1 MSIQSMTGFAER
13 SFSGPT
19 LRVKV
24 GLKSLNHRFF
34 DWSYKGAPLGEM
46 ENRLRLLCQARI
58 SRGRI
63 EAVMDVDST
72 DPSSW
77 EVRINE
83 ALLEKILGSLKRASS
98 RVGREMNFS
107 VENIFR
113 VPQLTELRRKAF
125 SPAEKAFLESC
136 FERTLEPLIRA
147 RAAEGRK
154 TAAQIQVHLRN
165 VRAAVARVGKLAVRQ
180 PKAVEKRLLKKMKD
194 LNGGSPASQNRLDEE
209 VAYLTQRYDVAEEIQ
224 RLRSHLDAA
233 RELLSR
239 PGAEPAGKMLDFIA
253 QELTREANT
262 LNSKSQDIEMTRQ
275 GLLIKN
281 EVESVRQQV
290 QNLE

>member
-13 SFSGPT
+13 TFAGPT

-34 DWSYKGAPLGEM
+34 DWSYKGAPLGDV
-46 ENRLRLLCQARI
+46 ENRLRLLCQERI

-63 EAVMDVDST
+63 EATLDVDSI
-72 DPSSW
+72 DPASW

-83 ALLEKILGSLKRASS
+83 ALLEKIMSSFARASA
-98 RVGREMNFS
+98 RLGREISFS
-107 VENIFR
+107 LENLFR
-113 VPQLTELRRKAF
+113 IPQLTELKRKAF
-125 SPAEKAFLESC
+125 TPEEKAFLESC
-136 FERTLEPLIRA
+136 FLRTLEPLLRA

-154 TAAQIQVHLRN
+154 TAAQITVHLRN
-165 VRAAVARVGKLAVRQ
+165 VRSAVGRVEKLAVRQ
-180 PKAVEKRLLKKMKD
+180 PRAVQKRLRKKMKD
-194 LNGGSPASQNRLDEE
+194 VNGGSPASQNRLDEE

-224 RLRSHLDAA
+224 RLRSHLDGA
-233 RELLSR
+233 RVLLAR
-239 PGAEPAGKMLDFIA
+239 PGTEPAGKMLDFIA

-262 LNSKSQDIEMTRQ
+262 LNSKSQDIAMTRQ

-281 EVESVRQQV
+281 EVESIRQQV